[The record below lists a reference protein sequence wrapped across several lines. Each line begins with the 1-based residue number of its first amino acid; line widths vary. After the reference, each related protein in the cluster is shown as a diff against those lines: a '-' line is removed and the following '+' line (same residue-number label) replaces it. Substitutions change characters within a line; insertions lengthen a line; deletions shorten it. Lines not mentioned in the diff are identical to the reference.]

1 MICRSCH
8 DWLEQLSQQEREKVN
23 DELRAYK
30 KRLDNIQIATV
41 QMQNGKVVKSELLIP
56 EEREEEICIP
66 AYDISDE
73 EWQKFKTERNKRII
87 ETLKW
92 EKAR

>member
-1 MICRSCH
+1 M
-8 DWLEQLSQQEREKVN
+8 N

-56 EEREEEICIP
+56 EERDEEICIS
-66 AYDISDE
+66 AYDISEE
-73 EWQKFKTERNKRII
+73 EWQKFKAERNKRVL
-87 ETLKW
+87 ESPKW
-92 EKAR
+92 GKGR

>member
-1 MICRSCH
+1 M
-8 DWLEQLSQQEREKVN
+8 N

-56 EEREEEICIP
+56 EEREEEICIS
-66 AYDISDE
+66 AYDISEE

-87 ETLKW
+87 ENLKW

>member
-1 MICRSCH
+1 M
-8 DWLEQLSQQEREKVN
+8 N

-56 EEREEEICIP
+56 EEREEEICIS
-66 AYDISDE
+66 AYDISEE
-73 EWQKFKTERNKRII
+73 EWQKFKAERNKRVL
-87 ETLKW
+87 ESQRW
-92 EKAR
+92 ERGVEKFHEERN